1 MSVIGGRFD
10 EIDYKRLGERI
21 RECRQDRGY
30 SQEELAE
37 RINSSKNHL
46 SYVET
51 AKRSVSLVMLV
62 RISNAL
68 EISIEDLL
76 SDSLEVVNSETAIK
90 SDSIIGD
97 CSAGKASLLADFNT
111 ILSEHGII

>member
-1 MSVIGGRFD
+1 MSAIGDRFN

-21 RECRQDRGY
+21 RECRQNRGY
-30 SQEELAE
+30 SQEKLAE
-37 RINSSKNHL
+37 RNNSSKNHL

-68 EISIEDLL
+68 EVSIEDLL
-76 SDSLEVVNSETAIK
+76 SDSLEVVNSETLNQSDAIIDK
-90 SDSIIGD
+90 
-97 CSAGKASLLADFNT
+97 CSAGKARLLADFNT
-111 ILSEHGII
+111 LLSEHGII